1 MTGRA
6 DAASADAGPPDAALA
21 VDWLTVCR
29 RAARGAHAVLERYP
43 LYADRAVTA
52 GMGIGGDLALVIDR
66 VVEDAVFHEL
76 EALHLPLTAISE
88 ERGEVLIGGGGP
100 TLVVIDPIDGSRN
113 AKRGLELYALSIAV
127 ASGPT
132 MGDVEFGY
140 VHDFNRD
147 EDWWAYRGDGAYLAG
162 RPLPALREHDEL
174 ELVGLETIHPG
185 LVANH
190 SEAIAATGIARLR
203 AIGSIAL
210 SLCYVAAGRLDG
222 LVCLGATRSV
232 DCAAGQLIV
241 RETGGVVDFPEAGD
255 DPLLASL
262 AVTMRS
268 RVVAAAGPAQL
279 ERLLPV
285 GAP

>member
-6 DAASADAGPPDAALA
+6 DAASADAAPAGAALA
-21 VDWLTVCR
+21 VDWLGLCR
-29 RAARGAHAVLERYP
+29 RAAARAQAALARYP
-43 LYADRAVTA
+43 LFADRSVSA
-52 GMGIGGDLALVIDR
+52 GIGIGGDLAYVIDR
-66 VVEDAVFHEL
+66 EAEDAVFHEL
-76 EALHLPLTAISE
+76 EALELPLTAISE
-88 ERGEVLIGGGGP
+88 ERGKVDIAGGGP

-140 VHDFNRD
+140 VYDFNRD

-162 RPLPALREHDEL
+162 QLLPPLREADEL
-174 ELVGLETIHPG
+174 ELVGLETIHPR
-185 LVANH
+185 LVAEH
-190 SEAIAATGIARLR
+190 ADAIAAAGIERLR

-241 RETGGVVDFPEAGD
+241 REAGGVVDFPEAGD
-255 DPLLASL
+255 DPLRASL
-262 AVTMRS
+262 DVTMRS
-268 RVVAAAGPAQL
+268 RVVAAAGRAQL